1 MNVQVS
7 RLKYIYFFFISK
19 INYIATNKLL
29 GNIKCMVSFMNYKLN
44 LGDGKKTWH
53 RTRLAQISLIHVFQ
67 GSYHAF
73 CFFLLHYITIYAST
87 GLFSTYFTAYLQL
100 SPWNH
105 GIKDKKIWRHNAFE
119 NRINAQGYI
128 FGHWPN
134 ISLFYWVIFMQ
145 SIKEVRL
152 LDKMFPSFLYLM

>member
-1 MNVQVS
+1 MLFKKCPICVKQYISYFENIFSSINIIFFFLEISFRKCVNVQVS
-7 RLKYIYFFFISK
+7 RLKYFYFFFTSK

-73 CFFLLHYITIYAST
+73 CFFFYIISQCMPQPD
-87 GLFSTYFTAYLQL
+87 YF
-100 SPWNH
+100 
-105 GIKDKKIWRHNAFE
+105 RH
-119 NRINAQGYI
+119 
-128 FGHWPN
+128 
-134 ISLFYWVIFMQ
+134 ISLHICSCHHETMA
-145 SIKEVRL
+145 
-152 LDKMFPSFLYLM
+152 